1 MDFFLCLQFP
11 RSNVRSHSQ
20 THIESHLNL
29 ALRGLEAT
37 QHQVQE
43 LATMVED
50 QSQQI
55 KRQSQQIEKRGSA
68 PFEWKI
74 RNIHEAFQQAG
85 KDRYIIYSKPFN
97 MFGYSFL
104 LKIEFI
110 LNLWYTFASHN
121 RHGKL
126 YIKVV
131 PGEFD
136 ESLSWPCKEK
146 VRVTVIDQDPCQDN
160 RENRSHVID
169 FGENPS
175 SRPLFNDDRE
185 YTKILDLRDFIYS
198 RSFIRDGTIFITV
211 QRE

>member
-1 MDFFLCLQFP
+1 
-11 RSNVRSHSQ
+11 
-20 THIESHLNL
+20 
-29 ALRGLEAT
+29 
-37 QHQVQE
+37 
-43 LATMVED
+43 MVED

-55 KRQSQQIEKRGSA
+55 ERQSQQIERQSQQIERQSQQIKQQSQQIERQSQQIERQSQEVKRRGST

-74 RNIHEAFQQAG
+74 RNIHEAFQQVG
-85 KDRYIIYSKPFN
+85 IERYIIYSRPFN
-97 MFGYSFL
+97 LFGYH
-104 LKIEFI
+104 LKIEFV
-110 LNLWYTFASHN
+110 LNLWYTVTPHN
-121 RHGKL
+121 RHGIL
-126 YIKVV
+126 CIKVV

-175 SRPLFNDDRE
+175 SRPLFNDNRE

-198 RSFIRDGTIFITV
+198 CSFIRNDSIFIMV

>member
-1 MDFFLCLQFP
+1 
-11 RSNVRSHSQ
+11 
-20 THIESHLNL
+20 
-29 ALRGLEAT
+29 
-37 QHQVQE
+37 
-43 LATMVED
+43 MVED
-50 QSQQI
+50 QSKQMKRQSQQI
-55 KRQSQQIEKRGSA
+55 KRQSQQIERQSQQIEKRGST

-74 RNIHEAFQQAG
+74 RNIHESFQQPG
-85 KDRYIIYSKPFN
+85 IEKYIIYSRPFN
-97 MFGYSFL
+97 LFGYYFL
-104 LKIEFI
+104 LKIEFVF
-110 LNLWYTFASHN
+110 NLWYTLTPHNSHGVL
-121 RHGKL
+121 H
-126 YIKVV
+126 IKVV

-146 VRVTVIDQDPCQDN
+146 VLVTVIDQDPCQDN

-198 RSFIRDGTIFITV
+198 RSFIRDDTIFITV